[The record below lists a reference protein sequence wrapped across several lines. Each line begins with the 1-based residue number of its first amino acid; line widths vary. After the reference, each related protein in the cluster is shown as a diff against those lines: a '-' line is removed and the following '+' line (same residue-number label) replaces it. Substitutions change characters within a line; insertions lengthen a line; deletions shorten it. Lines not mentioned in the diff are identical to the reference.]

1 MSLNDTGDRTNF
13 ESGAVREVLDTN
25 GRCDLMPLGIIAKL
39 FERDHP
45 ATFHILKALDVYI
58 YTGNQNCLYDAINEF
73 IFNDKPSCILDLS
86 KHYKEALAKYPER
99 NWEKGLPSHSFIDS
113 GVRHLM
119 KCLRGDDDEP
129 HDRAFLWNMLGLL
142 WNDEHHPEL
151 VDLPFV
157 DKLTVPNRYVKGDKD
172 CIGCD
177 EQAFSSVLAYR

>member
-1 MSLNDTGDRTNF
+1 MSLNDTGDRTNY

-25 GRCDLMPLGIIAKL
+25 GRCDLMPLGVIAKL
-39 FERDHP
+39 FERDS
-45 ATFHILKALDVYI
+45 TTCHILKALDEYI
-58 YTGNQNCLYDAINEF
+58 YTGNQNFLYDAINEF

-86 KHYKEALAKYPER
+86 KHYKDALAKYPER

-119 KCLRGDDDEP
+119 KSLRGDDDEP

-157 DKLTVPNRYVKGDKD
+157 DKYPVPNRYVKGDEH
-172 CIGCD
+172 CVSCN
-177 EQAFSSVLAYR
+177 E

>member
-13 ESGAVREVLDTN
+13 ESGAVRGMLYAN

-39 FERDHP
+39 FEGDP
-45 ATFHILKALDVYI
+45 ITCHILEALDAYI
-58 YTGNQNCLYDAINEF
+58 YMGNQNVLYDAINEF

-119 KCLRGDDDEP
+119 KSLRGDDDEP

-157 DKLTVPNRYVKGDKD
+157 DRLIVPNRYRGDKD
-172 CIGCD
+172 CIGCN
-177 EQAFSSVLAYR
+177 E

>member
-45 ATFHILKALDVYI
+45 TTFHILKALDEYI
-58 YTGNQNCLYDAINEF
+58 YTGNQNYLYDAINEF

-119 KCLRGDDDEP
+119 KVLRGDDDEP

-157 DKLTVPNRYVKGDKD
+157 DKLTVPNRYVKGDED

-177 EQAFSSVLAYR
+177 ESFPLCYRL